1 MTRQFESALALA
13 KAGYPVFPLHGI
25 TEAGCCTC
33 GNTACS
39 SPGKHPA
46 LKGWQKAATT
56 NPDQIGKWWKTN
68 PQFNPGIRTGGKLV
82 VLDIDGEEGRKN
94 LHSLEKKFGMLP
106 STLIVRTGR
115 DDGGEHH
122 YFHSDDA
129 DKLGC
134 SIGDLAEHLD
144 IRSKGGYVVGPGSR
158 HATGRFYQW
167 EVGCSPEEIE
177 AADLPTWIPQRLHR
191 KKKDNKAG
199 EIPEKQGFI
208 LPDGMIPEGSR
219 DNTLFRYGCYLRGVC
234 GKDMEFIRDE
244 LFRVNAE
251 KCDPPLPDE
260 QVRKKIYQID
270 RYERKG
276 GAEGDFEP
284 SRLICASDV
293 PDEDARF
300 ILKPYLPEGQ
310 LTLIQGN
317 PGDGKTA
324 FCCWLAA
331 KVSTG
336 QDINGIPCVQGNVLL
351 LSVEDDMPVLK
362 KRFIASGGDASCCFL
377 VSNAAGLTF
386 NSPEIEEYIQEK
398 NIRLVIFDPLQ
409 AFLGAK
415 VDMNRAN
422 ETRPVL
428 AELKEMAQRNSC
440 AVVIISHINKGM
452 KDGLAIQRSLGSMD
466 IPGAC
471 RSIMHIG
478 RLDSDPDQRL
488 MVHVKSSNAREGK
501 SIQFTIIHDGGVRF
515 KEFTDK
521 GYANLSE
528 LGRKTRTASSN
539 PILLDSL
546 ICSCRELLRK
556 NPHGIQVTYDDLGVF
571 WPAGVKP
578 GPLLN
583 SWRFQLEDAGIS
595 IITGKRVA
603 GKATAMVM
611 PYRIF
616 DSPDPPQ
623 SA

>member
-1 MTRQFESALALA
+1 MTKLADSALALA
-13 KAGYPVFPLHGI
+13 KTDFRILPAYGI
-25 TEAGCCTC
+25 TSDGKCQC
-33 GNTACS
+33 GNPKCDS
-39 SPGKHPA
+39 QGKHPA
-46 LKGWQKAATT
+46 VKGWKTWATNDADKIREYWQKHPGRNPAVAT
-56 NPDQIGKWWKTN
+56 GK
-68 PQFNPGIRTGGKLV
+68 GVV
-82 VLDIDGEEGRKN
+82 VLDVDGETGMESLRK
-94 LHSLEKKFGMLP
+94 LEEEYGALP
-106 STLIVRTGR
+106 PTQCVLTGR
-115 DDGGEHH
+115 GRHL
-122 YFHSDDA
+122 YFHTSLHLQNSTSDLG
-129 DKLGC
+129 DK
-134 SIGDLAEHLD
+134 LD
-144 IRSKGGYVVGPGSR
+144 IRGDGGLVIGAGGHHINGHTYEWEPG
-158 HATGRFYQW
+158 H
-167 EVGCSPEEIE
+167 SPDDIPMAE
-177 AADLPTWIPQRLHR
+177 LPSWIPERLHR
-191 KKKDNKAG
+191 KEQDKKAEGKS
-199 EIPEKQGFI
+199 EKPGFK

-219 DNTLFRYGCYLRGVC
+219 DNTIFRYGCYLRGVC

-244 LFRVNAE
+244 LFRINAE

-260 QVRKKIYQID
+260 QVWQKIHQVD

-284 SRLICASDV
+284 SRLICAAQV

-324 FCCWLAA
+324 FACWLAA

-336 QDINGIPCVQGNVLL
+336 QSINGIPCEQGNVLM

-362 KRFIASGGDASCCFL
+362 KRFIASGGDVNCCFF
-377 VSNAAGLTF
+377 VTNAAGLNF

-398 NIRLVIFDPLQ
+398 NIRLVVFDPLQ

-428 AELKEMAQRNSC
+428 AGLKETAQRNYC
-440 AVVIISHINKGM
+440 ATVIISHINKGM

-478 RLDSDPDQRL
+478 RLDGDQDQRL
-488 MVHVKSSNAREGK
+488 MVHVKSSNAREGQ
-501 SIQFTIIHDGGVRF
+501 SIQFAIVHDGGVEF

-521 GYANLSE
+521 GYENLSE
-528 LGRKTRTASSN
+528 LGRKTRKAAGDS
-539 PILLDSL
+539 ILLDSV
-546 ICSCRELLRK
+546 ISACRKLLEK

-578 GPLLN
+578 GPLLK
-583 SWRFQLEDAGIS
+583 SWQFQLEEAGIS
-595 IITGKRVA
+595 VTTGKRIS
-603 GKATAMVM
+603 GKATILVM
-611 PYRIF
+611 PYHF
-616 DSPDPPQ
+616 LGDDPTEPPK

>member
-1 MTRQFESALALA
+1 MIMAMLVDRALALA
-13 KAGYPVFPLHGI
+13 AAGFRVFPAYGI
-25 TEAGCCTC
+25 TGNGICQC
-33 GNTACS
+33 GNSRCD

-46 LKGWQKAATT
+46 VNGWKDLATS
-56 NPDQIGKWWKTN
+56 DAEEIRKWWKQRPGRN
-68 PQFNPGIRTGGKLV
+68 PAVATGNGLV
-82 VLDIDGEEGRKN
+82 ILDVDGETGKESLRRLEEEYGALPPTQCVLTGRGRHLYFHTN
-94 LHSLEKKFGMLP
+94 LHLQN
-106 STLIVRTGR
+106 STSVLG
-115 DDGGEHH
+115 
-122 YFHSDDA
+122 
-129 DKLGC
+129 DK
-134 SIGDLAEHLD
+134 LD
-144 IRSKGGYVVGPGSR
+144 IRADGGLVIGAGGHHASGHTYEWEPG
-158 HATGRFYQW
+158 H
-167 EVGCSPEEIE
+167 SP
-177 AADLPTWIPQRLHR
+177 ADLPMAELPSWIPERLHR
-191 KKKDNKAG
+191 KEQVKKA
-199 EIPEKQGFI
+199 EEKTEKPGFR

-234 GKDMEFIRDE
+234 GKDMEFIREE

-260 QVRKKIYQID
+260 QVRKKIHQVD

-284 SRLICASDV
+284 SRLICAADV

-300 ILKPYLPEGQ
+300 IVKPYLPEGQ

-324 FCCWLAA
+324 FCCWIAA

-336 QDINGIPCVQGNVLL
+336 QDINGIPCVRGNVLL

-362 KRFIASGGDASCCFL
+362 KRFVASGGNVDRCFL
-377 VSNAAGLTF
+377 VSNAAGLNF

-478 RLDSDPDQRL
+478 RLDGDQDQRL
-488 MVHVKSSNAREGK
+488 MVHVKSSNAREGQ
-501 SIQFTIIHDGGVRF
+501 SIQFTIIHDGGVQF

-528 LGRKTRTASSN
+528 LGRKTRNASAN
-539 PILLDSL
+539 PILLDTVISA
-546 ICSCRELLRK
+546 CKELLKK
-556 NPHGIQVTYDDLGVF
+556 NPHGIQVTYDELGVF

-578 GPLLN
+578 GPLLK
-583 SWRFQLEDAGIS
+583 SWQFQLEEAGIS
-595 IITGKRVA
+595 ITTGKRIG
-603 GKATAMVM
+603 GKATVMVL
-611 PYRIF
+611 PFRF
-616 DSPDPPQ
+616 LDSPDPPQ